1 MSVCAKIKQKS
12 LFKKKIFIEDVIND
26 INLPY
31 GICDENYRLIFNKI
45 GKHTL
50 IYDDE
55 KLARGI
61 DVSIEDSDIVLLLS
75 LPTSSSEIRLFYK
88 IIEKLCIKLKLKK
101 YIREED
107 MVSIDDNERF
117 IEYDEKASISGLEDL
132 KNRINQDT
140 YKRFEIFGVYN
151 PISIGT
157 NEIDRIGTSLI
168 KFEDFLH
175 DIQAI
180 DVYYAAPNVY
190 KINGKLVG
198 IYAIGPNIPS
208 VVPNEPYIVL
218 NQIENIDEWYVMFKE
233 GKTVKYIDFFAK
245 CKNKKYYDA
254 NHVIVSLSDE
264 EMNDLLENN
273 LVDL

>member
-151 PISIGT
+151 PISIGI
-157 NEIDRIGTSLI
+157 NEINQIGTSLI
-168 KFEDFLH
+168 KFENFLH
-175 DIQAI
+175 NIQVM

-190 KINGKLVG
+190 KINDILVG

-254 NHVIVSLSDE
+254 NHVIVSLSDA

-273 LVDL
+273 LVHL

>member
-1 MSVCAKIKQKS
+1 MS
-12 LFKKKIFIEDVIND
+12 IEDVIND

-88 IIEKLCIKLKLKK
+88 IIEKLCIKLKQKK

-151 PISIGT
+151 PISIGI

-190 KINGKLVG
+190 KINGKLIG

>member
-1 MSVCAKIKQKS
+1 MSVCARIKQKS
-12 LFKKKIFIEDVIND
+12 LFKKKLSIEDVIND

-31 GICDENYRLIFNKI
+31 GICDESYRLIFNKI
-45 GKHTL
+45 GKHIL
-50 IYDDE
+50 IYDDK

-75 LPTSSSEIRLFYK
+75 LPTSLSEIRLFYK
-88 IIEKLCIKLKLKK
+88 IVEKMCLKLKIKK
-101 YIREED
+101 YIREEE

-132 KNRINQDT
+132 KYRINQDT
-140 YKRFEIFGVYN
+140 YKHFEIFGVYN
-151 PISIGT
+151 PISIGI
-157 NEIDRIGTSLI
+157 NEINQIGTNLTTFE
-168 KFEDFLH
+168 KFMN
-175 DIQAI
+175 DIQSI

-190 KINGKLVG
+190 KINGKIVG

-264 EMNDLLENN
+264 EMNDLLENY

>member
-61 DVSIEDSDIVLLLS
+61 DVSIEGSDIVLLLS

-101 YIREED
+101 YIREEE
-107 MVSIDDNERF
+107 MVSIDNNERF

-132 KNRINQDT
+132 KERINQDI
-140 YKRFEIFGVYN
+140 YKHFEIFGIYN
-151 PISIGT
+151 PISIGI
-157 NEIDRIGTSLI
+157 NEINQIGTSLI
-168 KFEDFLH
+168 KFENFLH
-175 DIQAI
+175 NIQVM

-190 KINGKLVG
+190 KINDILVG

-218 NQIENIDEWYVMFKE
+218 NQIENIDEWYVMFEE

-254 NHVIVSLSDE
+254 NHVIVSLSDA

>member
-1 MSVCAKIKQKS
+1 MSVCARIKQKS
-12 LFKKKIFIEDVIND
+12 LFKKKMSIEDVIND
-26 INLPY
+26 INLSY

-151 PISIGT
+151 PISIGI

>member
-1 MSVCAKIKQKS
+1 MSVCARIKQKS
-12 LFKKKIFIEDVIND
+12 LFKKKMSIEDVIND
-26 INLPY
+26 INLSY

-151 PISIGT
+151 PISIGI

-190 KINGKLVG
+190 KINDILVG

-218 NQIENIDEWYVMFKE
+218 NQIENVDEWYVMFKE